1 MGEMNLL
8 RAIPKVDE
16 LLRRPELSALEM
28 PASTLR
34 EAVRAELS
42 ALREAVLSGE
52 MKELPDAG
60 EICANIRARAE
71 EAELPS
77 LRGVINATGVVLHA
91 NLGRACLRA
100 PACALSA
107 LSWERA
113 RASWCAPSC
122 AHLPHPLQTRPGVP
136 LTFMGPGR
144 SRPCAGSSLWRR

>member
-1 MGEMNLL
+1 MGETNLL

-52 MKELPDAG
+52 KKELPDAG

-71 EAELPS
+71 EAELPDRKS
-77 LRGVINATGVVLHA
+77 TRVNSSHDMVS
-91 NLGRACLRA
+91 RM
-100 PACALSA
+100 PSSA
-107 LSWERA
+107 
-113 RASWCAPSC
+113 
-122 AHLPHPLQTRPGVP
+122 
-136 LTFMGPGR
+136 
-144 SRPCAGSSLWRR
+144 

>member
-1 MGEMNLL
+1 MDETNLL

-52 MKELPDAG
+52 KKEVPEAG
-60 EICANIRARAE
+60 EICARIRARAE

-77 LRGVINATGVVLHA
+77 LRGVINATGVVLHT
-91 NLGRACLRA
+91 NLGRACL
-100 PACALSA
+100 S
-107 LSWERA
+107 ERA
-113 RASWCAPSC
+113 GAR
-122 AHLPHPLQTRPGVP
+122 RR
-136 LTFMGPGR
+136 GR
-144 SRPCAGSSLWRR
+144 GARIFDA